1 MTEKLFGY
9 VFDSEC
15 YINATIIN
23 WLCVTDYYWY
33 VIMIFCRIAHHW
45 CMAINLFVFLNLFKT
60 FHIPWERVSVDM
72 AVWGQFWLVP
82 TGWPLWTWPGLVW
95 DKKVWLASVS
105 IHLPPCANS
114 TSVGVEKT
122 SQTKVIPIYKVF
134 KFCRTISYTLG
145 IQLALVIVRVD
156 LTCIYTRTTETKH
169 AKKLLHTGSKI
180 WWHWK

>member
-1 MTEKLFGY
+1 MCSIFNHCWSVGY
-9 VFDSEC
+9 VSLLTFSL
-15 YINATIIN
+15 I
-23 WLCVTDYYWY
+23 
-33 VIMIFCRIAHHW
+33 H
-45 CMAINLFVFLNLFKT
+45 NLFVFLNLFKT

-122 SQTKVIPIYKVF
+122 SQTKVIPIYQVF

-156 LTCIYTRTTETKH
+156 IPELPNQNMPRNSYIPVARYGGIENNFPNYSNRIK
-169 AKKLLHTGSKI
+169 
-180 WWHWK
+180 